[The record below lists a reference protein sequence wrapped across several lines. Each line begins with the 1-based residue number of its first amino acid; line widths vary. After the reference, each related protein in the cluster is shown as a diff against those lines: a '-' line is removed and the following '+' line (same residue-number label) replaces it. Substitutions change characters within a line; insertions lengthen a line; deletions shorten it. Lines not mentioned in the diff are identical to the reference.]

1 MKNSPEKIYNKDDY
15 VFFKMKGYPW
25 WPGYITDIEK
35 SNKKQI
41 YTIADPFT
49 NTLSKINDIKNIIK
63 FEENIENIASK
74 AKGKKYI
81 NSIIVSIETYF
92 EGRKMPE
99 KYNKIIKELKSGN
112 NGNKNINNDNSNG
125 SKNSKD
131 KNDINDIHNKTNIEK
146 HDKNENKNEYLLNKK
161 RKPLKNELL
170 NNKNENKIKK
180 VENDKT
186 ILEKKESKASSN
198 KDSDSNKKKK
208 KPILEGLEKIKEEI
222 REKERREQE
231 KLKELKE
238 KEKSKEKST
247 EKKEEKSDSKKSK
260 QEKVESKSESLS
272 KESIESSVSFSS
284 EKKENNL
291 MIKNCKNFDFYQIVK
306 YLKRIA
312 EYLDK
317 NQKEGKDSYFT
328 IEDKKNFINVM
339 EYLNKKEMN
348 DTIQFLKI
356 TNIGNYI
363 NYINKKTKIK
373 EFKELTKKFLDS
385 NSEKIHLQ
393 LLVEKAVNI
402 NDDDI
407 NF

>member
-99 KYNKIIKELKSGN
+99 KFNKIIKELKSGN

-131 KNDINDIHNKTNIEK
+131 KNDINDIHNKTKIEK
-146 HDKNENKNEYLLNKK
+146 NDKNENKNEYLLNKK

-170 NNKNENKIKK
+170 NNKNANKIKK

-198 KDSDSNKKKK
+198 KESDSNKKKK

>member
-99 KYNKIIKELKSGN
+99 KFNKIIKELKSGN

-131 KNDINDIHNKTNIEK
+131 KNGINDIHNKTKIEK
-146 HDKNENKNEYLLNKK
+146 NDKNENKNEYLLNKK

-170 NNKNENKIKK
+170 NNKNANKIKK

>member
-112 NGNKNINNDNSNG
+112 NGNKNINNDNLNG

-131 KNDINDIHNKTNIEK
+131 KNDINDIHNKTKIEK
-146 HDKNENKNEYLLNKK
+146 NDKNENKNEYLLNKK

-198 KDSDSNKKKK
+198 KESDSNKKKK

-402 NDDDI
+402 NDGDI

>member
-1 MKNSPEKIYNKDDY
+1 MKNSPEEIYNKDDY

-99 KYNKIIKELKSGN
+99 KFNKIIKELKSGN

-131 KNDINDIHNKTNIEK
+131 KNGVGGVHNKTKIEK
-146 HDKNENKNEYLLNKK
+146 NDKNENKNEYLLNKK

-198 KDSDSNKKKK
+198 KESDSNKKKK

-291 MIKNCKNFDFYQIVK
+291 IIKNCKNFDFYQIVK

-328 IEDKKNFINVM
+328 IEDKKNFITVM

>member
-99 KYNKIIKELKSGN
+99 KFNKIIKELKSGN

-131 KNDINDIHNKTNIEK
+131 KNDINDIHNKTKIEK
-146 HDKNENKNEYLLNKK
+146 KDKNENKNEYLLNKK

-198 KDSDSNKKKK
+198 KESDSNKKKK

>member
-1 MKNSPEKIYNKDDY
+1 MKNSSEKIYNKDDY

-112 NGNKNINNDNSNG
+112 NGNKNINNDNLNG

-131 KNDINDIHNKTNIEK
+131 KNDINDIHNKTKIEK
-146 HDKNENKNEYLLNKK
+146 NDKNENKNEYLLNKK

-170 NNKNENKIKK
+170 NNKNANKIKK

>member
-131 KNDINDIHNKTNIEK
+131 KNDINDIHNKTKIEK
-146 HDKNENKNEYLLNKK
+146 NDKNENKNEYLLNKK

-170 NNKNENKIKK
+170 NNKNANKIKK

-198 KDSDSNKKKK
+198 KESDSNKKKK

>member
-131 KNDINDIHNKTNIEK
+131 KNDINDIHNKTKIEK
-146 HDKNENKNEYLLNKK
+146 NDKNENKNEYLLNKK

-170 NNKNENKIKK
+170 NNKNANKIKK